1 MTTKNTTRTERR
13 LMDSIRKAK
22 SGTEQPTET
31 AAAKQPDPKSEA
43 ASASKTSPAPRSTR
57 QRSPAK
63 LSTVAKTRATSTA
76 RESRISTD
84 SAGSESGGAFIGTR
98 RVWPD

>member
-22 SGTEQPTET
+22 SGAEESADT

-43 ASASKTSPAPRSTR
+43 GSASKTSPAPRSTR
-57 QRSPAK
+57 QRSSAK

-76 RESRISTD
+76 RESRSSND
-84 SAGSESGGAFIGTR
+84 AAGSESGGAFIGTR